1 MDPGQRAKD
10 TGHAMPHGIP
20 EMLSADLL
28 LVFALA
34 GLIIP
39 LMQRLKVSSALAWLI
54 FGMII
59 GPYGIGRYGGD
70 MGWVQLLTISD
81 TRLINVLAELGIIFL
96 LFMIGL
102 ELSFQRLMQL
112 RRYVLGLGTA
122 QILVSGAV
130 IFGIARW
137 WGNALDIS
145 LLIGA
150 AFALSSTAM
159 IMHILRERHALGRP
173 YGIISFSVL
182 LMQDLAV
189 APILLMLGI
198 FAKTGTATGLDAY
211 MVLGNA
217 LLSAIVVITGI
228 YLLGKRIL
236 HPLLFSL
243 DLARYPEWL
252 MALTLFIVLGTATLT
267 QQIGL
272 SAALGAFLA
281 GMLLGETPYKHE
293 IEVIVDPLRGL
304 LMGVFFLSV
313 GMFTDV
319 AAVMETPLRLA
330 MAVVGIFVIK
340 AAILYPLARMAG
352 VAKATAAEVAILLA
366 QCGEFA
372 LLVIAGAKSAGLI
385 PGDDAQFFLL
395 VAILS
400 MLLTPL
406 TANLS
411 HKVRGWLDRGDPVN
425 DKLDIMQHSPEEIE
439 GHVII
444 AGFGRVGRMIGEVLE
459 SRAIAYIAIDRDG
472 QRVGDLN
479 ARGYPVYVGDAR
491 RMAMWEHLNIR
502 NARAVLITIDDHE
515 QARVILQALRAKAP
529 DLPIIVRA
537 HDTLHVN
544 ALYEKGASHVVPET
558 LESTLH
564 LASQLLRRMELEDIE
579 AKEIIDEFRR
589 KLLAG

>member
-1 MDPGQRAKD
+1 MDQGHNSDVPAKN
-10 TGHAMPHGIP
+10 MPHGIP

-59 GPYGIGRYGGD
+59 GPYGIGRLGGD
-70 MGWVQLLTISD
+70 MAWVQLFTISD
-81 TRLINVLAELGIIFL
+81 TRLVNVLAELGIIFL

-112 RRYVLGLGTA
+112 KRYVLGLGTA
-122 QILVSGAV
+122 QILVTGAV
-130 IFGIARW
+130 IFAIARW

-159 IMHILRERHALGRP
+159 IMHILRERHALSRP

-198 FAKTGTATGLDAY
+198 FARAGTATGLEAY

-217 LLSAIVVITGI
+217 LLSAIVVIAGI
-228 YLLGKRIL
+228 YLLGRRL
-236 HPLLFSL
+236 LRPLLVRL
-243 DLARYPEWL
+243 DLARHPEWL
-252 MALTLFIVLGTATLT
+252 MAVSLFIVLGAATIT
-267 QQIGL
+267 QHMGL

-293 IEVIVDPLRGL
+293 IEVIIDPLRGL

-313 GMFTDV
+313 GMFTDI
-319 AAVMETPLRLA
+319 AAVMGTPWRLA

-340 AAILYPLARMAG
+340 AAIIYPLARITG

-372 LLVIAGAKSAGLI
+372 LLVIAAAKSAGLI

-395 VAILS
+395 VAIVS
-400 MLLTPL
+400 MLLTPF
-406 TANLS
+406 TAKLAEY
-411 HKVRGWLDRGDPVN
+411 VRRWLDRGDPVN
-425 DKLDIMQHSPEEIE
+425 DKLDIMQHSAEEIDD
-439 GHVII
+439 HVII
-444 AGFGRVGRMIGEVLE
+444 AGFGRVGHMIGEVLE
-459 SRAIAYIAIDRDG
+459 SQTIPYIAIDADG
-472 QRVGDLN
+472 QRVADLN
-479 ARGYPVYVGDAR
+479 ARGYPVYIGDAR
-491 RMAMWEHLNIR
+491 RMAIWDHLNVR
-502 NARAVLITIDDHE
+502 KSRAVLITIDDHE
-515 QARVILQALRAKAP
+515 QARIILQALRARVP
-529 DLPIIVRA
+529 ELPIIVRA

-544 ALYEKGASHVVPET
+544 SLYEKGASHVVPET

-564 LASQLLRRMELEDIE
+564 LASQLLRRMKLDNIE
-579 AKEIIDEFRR
+579 ADEMIDEFRR
-589 KLLAG
+589 KLLA